1 MINDEQII
9 NNDEENIVNNLNSEV
24 MEEIVDFSNTSNEIP
39 ECPICIE
46 SKTNMVALIC
56 GHTVCDE
63 CKLLL
68 IQHNQLNQCPLCRF
82 PLNWQ
87 GMIQYYE
94 SNEDDEIQGQV
105 IGQIV
110 GDNIPNNVPNNI
122 PNNNQ
127 RRLIRRHRDRTN
139 EACYNLCGAVVGM
152 AFIILFWFMI
162 AV

>member
-1 MINDEQII
+1 MINNEQ
-9 NNDEENIVNNLNSEV
+9 NENSNEENIDDSLNVENT
-24 MEEIVDFSNTSNEIP
+24 EEAINFSITSNETP

-46 SKTNMVALIC
+46 PKTNMVGLLC
-56 GHTVCDE
+56 GHAVCDD
-63 CKLLL
+63 CKTLL
-68 IQHNQLNQCPLCRF
+68 IQHSQLNVCPLCRF

-87 GMIQYYE
+87 GLVQYYE
-94 SNEDDEIQGQV
+94 SNDDEIQGQV

-110 GDNIPNNVPNNI
+110 GYNMPNDVPNNI

-139 EACYNLCGAVVGM
+139 EACYNLCGALVGV